1 MTKMIKYFCILL
13 IYSLSVF
20 AHHPEHTIQ
29 AAEPYPVIWISDY
42 QDNVDGHNIKIHLEN
57 FLFAPEKITY
67 KALGNE
73 GYIVIT
79 VNDIPIGKHVSYY
92 SNGLKKEEGKYKN
105 GEKNGEW
112 NIYNKKGELIITY
125 LYKNG
130 DEFKRDG
137 VKIK

>member
-29 AAEPYPVIWISDY
+29 AKEPYPIIWISDY
-42 QDNVDGHNIKIHLEN
+42 QDNVDGHNVKIHLEN

-79 VNDIPIGKHVSYY
+79 VNDIPIGRAY
-92 SNGLKKEEGKYKN
+92 SEWFHIPQRFFNLETNVVKVILKTYDHYNLAIDDEIISKEITIGKY
-105 GEKNGEW
+105 
-112 NIYNKKGELIITY
+112 
-125 LYKNG
+125 
-130 DEFKRDG
+130 
-137 VKIK
+137 

>member
-20 AHHPEHTIQ
+20 FFFFYHKIPANELYRIF
-29 AAEPYPVIWISDY
+29 WISDY
-42 QDNVDGHNIKIHLEN
+42 QDNVDGHNVKIHLEN

-79 VNDIPIGKHVSYY
+79 VNDIPIGRAY
-92 SNGLKKEEGKYKN
+92 SEWFHIPQRFFNLETNVVKVILKTYDHYNLAIDDEIISKEITIGKY
-105 GEKNGEW
+105 
-112 NIYNKKGELIITY
+112 
-125 LYKNG
+125 
-130 DEFKRDG
+130 
-137 VKIK
+137 